1 MIIAI
6 DYDNTYSAD
15 PESFNKVITIFKEAG
30 HNVICV
36 TAREDGVMGVPV
48 CNSIGKLVPVI
59 FAGSISK
66 REAAKKRGYNVDVWI
81 DDMPAMIDEYESEE
95 LELRAQAAMR
105 VLNSLDSHLDKVKPG
120 ILVKEGTRSYVVDAE
135 LPIIKSSK

>member
-15 PESFNKVITIFKEAG
+15 PESFNKVIIIFKEAG

-48 CNSIGKLVPVI
+48 RNSIGKLVPVI
-59 FAGSISK
+59 FAGSVPK
-66 REAAKKRGYNVDVWI
+66 RTAARKNGYIVDVWI
-81 DDMPAMIDEYESEE
+81 DDMPMMIDEYSSEE
-95 LELRAQAAMR
+95 LERRAQAAMG
-105 VLNSLDSHLDKVKPG
+105 VLNSLDSHLDKLSV
-120 ILVKEGTRSYVVDAE
+120 
-135 LPIIKSSK
+135 IKSSK